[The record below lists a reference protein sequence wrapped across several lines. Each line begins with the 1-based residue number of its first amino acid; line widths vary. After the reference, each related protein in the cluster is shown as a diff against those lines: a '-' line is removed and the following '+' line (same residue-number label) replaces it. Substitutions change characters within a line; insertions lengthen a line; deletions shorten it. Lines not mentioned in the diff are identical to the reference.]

1 MLRLRD
7 LREVYVVLDQCLQ
20 FGADPDGWRHRLA
33 DGARGLFKAPI
44 VINGEFIGMYD
55 PARAHA
61 LHVID
66 TGWVTPEQ
74 KLAFVH
80 YELDGAN
87 RTDPLRAAFDRKK
100 GPLMV
105 ASGVATLG
113 YDAYTGSDTYQRYMA
128 PAGIGDQLVAISRI
142 GEASEDRWNMISVIR
157 GSDEP
162 PFSARDRRLM
172 RILAGELKPLVGTRL
187 ADSTSAVMQLT
198 PRQHL
203 TLRLLLGGG
212 SEAEVAKAMSL
223 SPATLHKYVISL
235 YRLFGVKSRAALQAM
250 FAGRGRLS
258 SEREQTADPRQHRAR
273 REGVP
278 MTTPW
283 RAPSTIRR
291 GSV

>member
-7 LREVYVVLDQCLQ
+7 FRQVYVVLDQCLQ
-20 FGADPDGWRHRLA
+20 VAADPDGWRHRLA
-33 DGARGLFKAPI
+33 DGVRALVAAPI
-44 VINGEFIGMYD
+44 VINGEFIHMYD
-55 PARAHA
+55 PGRAHA

-66 TGWVTPEQ
+66 TGWQTPEQ
-74 KLAFVH
+74 KLSFVR
-80 YELDGAN
+80 YELEGAN
-87 RTDPLRAAFDRKK
+87 RTDPLRAAFTAKK
-100 GPLMV
+100 APLLV
-105 ASGVATLG
+105 ASGIATLG
-113 YDAYTGSDTYQRYMA
+113 HDAYTQSDTYRRYLA
-128 PAGIGDQLVAISRI
+128 PAGLGDQLVAISEI
-142 GEASEDRWNMISVIR
+142 GDGSEDRYNMISAMR

-162 PFSARDRRLM
+162 PFSARDRRIM

-187 ADSTSAVMQLT
+187 ADSTSVVMQLT

-223 SPATLHKYVISL
+223 SPATLHKYVIGL
-235 YRLFGVKSRAALQAM
+235 YRLFGVRSRAALQAL

-258 SEREQTADPRQHRAR
+258 TEREQTVDPRQHRAR